1 MKLLIIDS
9 AKGAQTFI
17 HSIRAIKHL
26 DFNLVKL
33 ALPNFSKVNKQML
46 RDYTLKLLTSNLQS
60 KQTLKKY
67 DLCIIMC
74 ISASSSIFD
83 ILIKHNFII
92 ANTLIIEPIIPM
104 CLYIKKHKYK
114 TLLILSSSLTHKIGW
129 ISKLLK
135 GQSFNIVYASL
146 NLLENEITN
155 SVKVNDALSKLIS
168 YKAFIAKCDG
178 IIIGCSSY
186 SLIKPIITRELKS
199 NYNFN
204 GELVDSS
211 VITFD
216 YYKAL
221 FSNTYR

>member
-9 AKGAQTFI
+9 AKGGQTFI

-26 DFNLVKL
+26 DFKLVKL
-33 ALPNFSKVNKQML
+33 AVSNLSKITKQSL
-46 RDYTLKLLTSNLQS
+46 RDYTLQLLITNLHSQ
-60 KQTLKKY
+60 QALKKY

-104 CLYIKKHKYK
+104 CLYIKKHNYK

-135 GQSFNIVYASL
+135 GQSVNIAYASL
-146 NLLENEITN
+146 NLVENEITN
-155 SVKVNDALSKLIS
+155 SVKLIEALSKLIG

-178 IIIGCSSY
+178 IVIGCSSY
-186 SLIKPIITRELKS
+186 SLIKPIIARELKS
-199 NYNFN
+199 SYNFN
-204 GELVDSS
+204 GKLVDSS

-216 YYKAL
+216 YYKSL
-221 FSNTYR
+221 FSNN

>member
-17 HSIRAIKHL
+17 HSISTIKHL
-26 DFNLVKL
+26 DFKLVKL
-33 ALPNFSKVNKQML
+33 ALPNFSKVTKQIL
-46 RDYTLKLLTSNLQS
+46 RDYTLKLLITNLQS
-60 KQTLKKY
+60 KQILHNY

-83 ILIKHNFII
+83 ILIKHNFKI

-104 CLYIKKHKYK
+104 CLYIKKHKMK
-114 TLLILSSSLTHKIGW
+114 TLLILSTSLTHKIGW
-129 ISKLLK
+129 ISKLLN
-135 GQSFNIVYASL
+135 GPSFNIVYASL
-146 NLLENEITN
+146 NLVENEITN
-155 SVKVNDALSKLIS
+155 SVKVIEALSKLIN

-178 IIIGCSSY
+178 IVIGCTSY
-186 SLIKPIITRELKS
+186 SLIKPIIVRELKS
-199 NYNFN
+199 SYNFN

-216 YYKAL
+216 YYRAL
-221 FSNTYR
+221 FSNN

>member
-9 AKGAQTFI
+9 AKGSQTLI
-17 HSIRAIKHL
+17 NSIKQIKHL
-26 DFNLVKL
+26 DFKLVKL
-33 ALPNFSKVNKQML
+33 AVSNLSKITKQTL
-46 RDYTLKLLTSNLQS
+46 RDYTLKLLIANLQS
-60 KQTLKKY
+60 QQALKKY

-135 GQSFNIVYASL
+135 GPSFNIVYASL
-146 NLLENEITN
+146 NLVENEITN
-155 SVKVNDALSKLIS
+155 SVKVIEALSKLIS
-168 YKAFIAKCDG
+168 YKAFIAKCHG
-178 IIIGCSSY
+178 IVIGCSTY
-186 SLIKPIITRELKS
+186 SLIKPIIARELKS
-199 NYNFN
+199 SYNFN
-204 GELVDSS
+204 GELLDSS

-216 YYKAL
+216 YYRAQ
-221 FSNTYR
+221 FSNT

>member
-26 DFNLVKL
+26 DFKLVRL
-33 ALPNFSKVNKQML
+33 ALSNFSKVTKQML
-46 RDYTLKLLTSNLQS
+46 RDYTIQLLITNLQS
-60 KQTLKKY
+60 QQALKKY

-135 GQSFNIVYASL
+135 GQSFNIAYASL

-155 SVKVNDALSKLIS
+155 SVKVIDALSKLIT

-178 IIIGCSSY
+178 IVIGCSSY
-186 SLIKPIITRELKS
+186 SLIKPIIAHKLKS
-199 NYNFN
+199 SYNFN
-204 GELVDSS
+204 GELLDSS

-216 YYKAL
+216 YYRSL
-221 FSNTYR
+221 FSNN